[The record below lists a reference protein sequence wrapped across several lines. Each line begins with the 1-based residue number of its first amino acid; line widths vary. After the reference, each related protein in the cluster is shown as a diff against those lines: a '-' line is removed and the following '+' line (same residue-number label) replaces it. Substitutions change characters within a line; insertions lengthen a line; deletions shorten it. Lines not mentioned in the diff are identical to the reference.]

1 MSAGSSASSAAARAN
16 PGLPASSLNE
26 SEAASLLRSDSGASR
41 LSRPP
46 NAPRADIAHAATP
59 PAQTAAA
66 LADQTL
72 PQLGG
77 DAAHP
82 IARLR
87 QLALLQSLVAR
98 QTAALGG
105 SVAPVSPG
113 RKHGGPLPHP
123 HPLDGS
129 LYPSL
134 SSLDQQPSPAHPL
147 LPLQGVDATM
157 SGFGPIPQPN
167 IFGLNELRRDS
178 LGDSSITADELAA
191 AQASLDLWTSTVF
204 NSASPLGSPLGTPSA
219 YPFDQTSAALGALGG
234 LPSSSSASPYLD
246 WSALYPQGSQPSP
259 PSSAA
264 FSLPPISTLVPQV
277 NHLPLA
283 SPHDRPSLDRSLSSF
298 TGSLSIDSPSTRAV
312 PFLPPVE
319 NSAPASRSSSPT
331 QRSQLS
337 SSQGATPT
345 RRSSRANA
353 GARGRAALAEAADL
367 GEEGGRETRAGSL
380 SGSEEGSL
388 RRGST
393 GPSKPKE
400 LMTPEEIEDD
410 KRRRNTEASARF
422 RAKKKLRDAEL
433 QQTSAQ
439 LRERLATLEKE
450 KDSLTNENRWLRD
463 IVAEKAEVNP
473 RVLDA
478 LRYQASGGS
487 AAFR

>member
-1 MSAGSSASSAAARAN
+1 MGS
-16 PGLPASSLNE
+16 
-26 SEAASLLRSDSGASR
+26 
-41 LSRPP
+41 
-46 NAPRADIAHAATP
+46 
-59 PAQTAAA
+59 
-66 LADQTL
+66 
-72 PQLGG
+72 
-77 DAAHP
+77 
-82 IARLR
+82 
-87 QLALLQSLVAR
+87 
-98 QTAALGG
+98 
-105 SVAPVSPG
+105 
-113 RKHGGPLPHP
+113 
-123 HPLDGS
+123 
-129 LYPSL
+129 
-134 SSLDQQPSPAHPL
+134 
-147 LPLQGVDATM
+147 
-157 SGFGPIPQPN
+157 FGPIPQPN

-178 LGDSSITADELAA
+178 LGDSSVTADELTA

-204 NSASPLGSPLGTPSA
+204 NSASPLASPLGTPSA
-219 YPFDQTSAALGALGG
+219 YPFDQNNAALGALGG

-264 FSLPPISTLVPQV
+264 FSLPPISTLVPPQV
-277 NHLPLA
+277 DHLA
-283 SPHDRPSLDRSLSSF
+283 SALPHERPSLERSLSSF
-298 TGSLSIDSPSTRAV
+298 TGSLSIDSPSTRNV

-331 QRSQLS
+331 QRSQPS
-337 SSQGATPT
+337 SSRAAAPS

-367 GEEGGRETRAGSL
+367 VDEGGRETRAGSL

-388 RRGST
+388 RRMST

-473 RVLDA
+473 HVLDA

>member
-1 MSAGSSASSAAARAN
+1 
-16 PGLPASSLNE
+16 
-26 SEAASLLRSDSGASR
+26 
-41 LSRPP
+41 
-46 NAPRADIAHAATP
+46 
-59 PAQTAAA
+59 
-66 LADQTL
+66 
-72 PQLGG
+72 
-77 DAAHP
+77 
-82 IARLR
+82 
-87 QLALLQSLVAR
+87 
-98 QTAALGG
+98 
-105 SVAPVSPG
+105 
-113 RKHGGPLPHP
+113 
-123 HPLDGS
+123 
-129 LYPSL
+129 
-134 SSLDQQPSPAHPL
+134 
-147 LPLQGVDATM
+147 M

-410 KRRRNTEASARF
+410 KRRRNTEASGALGLLPLLSCFVLIDCVGSARF

-450 KDSLTNENRWLRD
+450 KDSVRSSFPPTLSFSLADELR
-463 IVAEKAEVNP
+463 
-473 RVLDA
+473 
-478 LRYQASGGS
+478 GS
-487 AAFR
+487 NLAHE